1 MYSGALAECVPA
13 TGTRGFPGAIG
24 VCWSS
29 REIETRR
36 ESPPRVSR
44 SIGFEPRTGF
54 SRSTGVCFGNETL
67 SFRSTS
73 PVESVSIPFRQR
85 QVFDR

>member
-13 TGTRGFPGAIG
+13 TGTTGFPGAIG

-36 ESPPRVSR
+36 GSPPRVSR
-44 SIGFEPRTGF
+44 RIGFERRTGF
-54 SRSTGVCFGNETL
+54 SRSTSIKLDIPEILVQNAL
-67 SFRSTS
+67 HRLVRIAAISFRYG
-73 PVESVSIPFRQR
+73 
-85 QVFDR
+85 FD